1 MYRPPKKLR
10 EFPLRVSSAYVAS
23 TYLYRS
29 PTGYPIQAYLSV
41 FGCVSDY
48 RGRKI
53 GRVGLRDLLTIRVL
67 LRAGDNFCTVS
78 GSEASGTYK
87 LEVWAHSFGQQ
98 AE

>member
-1 MYRPPKKLR
+1 
-10 EFPLRVSSAYVAS
+10 
-23 TYLYRS
+23 
-29 PTGYPIQAYLSV
+29 
-41 FGCVSDY
+41 VSDY